1 MIFKR
6 IKTLFKIALQES
18 LEKVG
23 AYLFDIEAYPLDS
36 GMIAYEEDI
45 SAQEEELHKKG
56 TLKPGDMVKL
66 DFKYRPADRIGIL
79 VDIKVV
85 NIENLRARRIW
96 AEVMWPDGIV
106 TKHSLTQVVKI
117 D

>member
-23 AYLFDIEAYPLDS
+23 AYLFDIEAHPLDS

-45 SAQEEELHKKG
+45 SAQEEELHKKAHSG
-56 TLKPGDMVKL
+56 
-66 DFKYRPADRIGIL
+66 PAIWSSLIS
-79 VDIKVV
+79 
-85 NIENLRARRIW
+85 NIVLQTELAFWSISKW
-96 AEVMWPDGIV
+96 SI
-106 TKHSLTQVVKI
+106 
-117 D
+117 

>member
-1 MIFKR
+1 
-6 IKTLFKIALQES
+6 
-18 LEKVG
+18 
-23 AYLFDIEAYPLDS
+23 
-36 GMIAYEEDI
+36 
-45 SAQEEELHKKG
+45 
-56 TLKPGDMVKL
+56 MVKL

-106 TKHSLTQVVKI
+106 TKHSLTQVIKI